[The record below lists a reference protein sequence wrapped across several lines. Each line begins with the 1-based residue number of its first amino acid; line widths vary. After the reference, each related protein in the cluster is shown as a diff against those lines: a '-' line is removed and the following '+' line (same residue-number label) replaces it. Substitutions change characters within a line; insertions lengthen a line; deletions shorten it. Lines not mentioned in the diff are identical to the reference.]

1 VKKDMPNII
10 RQKRKA
16 NYTVIPNE
24 MLNNTEL
31 SFKAKAILCYLLSK
45 PDKWSVYLS
54 QLAKASTDGYESVV
68 SGMNELIAKKYV
80 FRQPNS
86 GVNPGGWEYFV
97 YDEPQVQEDSRLSEK
112 PTRDFA
118 DSGKPLT
125 NKDRL
130 SKVKKDIKENLLTSY
145 EEEEESSAVASHSS
159 VELNQPN
166 LFPTNPSEAN
176 ASGSANAK
184 LKSADGKETTP
195 HCAAPPRNKKSPA
208 TQIEKP
214 AGVSEQVW
222 NDFIALRKAKRAPLS
237 ATALSVIA
245 KEAEKAA
252 MHIEEAL
259 TECVT
264 RGWQSFKAEWIKP
277 KTTTKPERFSNF

>member
-1 VKKDMPNII
+1 MPNII

-68 SGMNELIAKKYV
+68 SGMNELIAKNYV

-97 YDEPQVQEDSRLSEK
+97 YDEPQIEDDSRLSEK

-145 EEEEESSAVASHSS
+145 EEEEESSAMASHSVLPKTDLFQTEPKS
-159 VELNQPN
+159 LKVTPTPN
-166 LFPTNPSEAN
+166 PPK
-176 ASGSANAK
+176 G
-184 LKSADGKETTP
+184 KS
-195 HCAAPPRNKKSPA
+195 
-208 TQIEKP
+208 QVLEKP
-214 AGVSEQVW
+214 SGVSDQVW

-237 ATALSVIA
+237 PTALSVIS

-264 RGWQSFKAEWIKP
+264 RGWQSFKAEWMKP